1 MNDSL
6 LWQLLRVFAPLSLL
20 TISGGQSIIADIQQ
34 QTVSVH
40 HWLSQDQFLDDF
52 AISKASPGPN
62 IMMVPLI
69 GWQVAGLAGFAVAT
83 LAIFLPSTLLFYLV
97 AHAWRMKAFDRWR
110 DRLARGL
117 APVSV
122 GLVLAG
128 TWSIMM
134 TNGGGLLGWIVM
146 GAALLVLT
154 FTRIHPLLLLGG
166 GGAVFLVAHW

>member
-1 MNDSL
+1 MNGSV

-20 TISGGQSIIADIQQ
+20 TIGGGQSIIADIQQ
-34 QTVSVH
+34 QTVSSH
-40 HWLSQDQFLDDF
+40 QWLSQEQFLDDF

-69 GWQVAGLAGFAVAT
+69 GWQVAGLAGAVVAA
-83 LAIFLPSTLLFYLV
+83 LGIFLPSTLLFYLV
-97 AHAWRMKAFDRWR
+97 AHAWRMQAFDRWR

-128 TWSIMM
+128 TWSIMV
-134 TNGGGLLGWIVM
+134 TNGGGWLGWLVM
-146 GAALLVLT
+146 GGALLVLS
-154 FTRIHPLLLLGG
+154 FTRVHPLLLLGS
-166 GGAVFLVAHW
+166 GGAIFLLAH

>member
-1 MNDSL
+1 MNASL

-20 TISGGQSIIADIQQ
+20 TIGGGQSIIPDIQQ
-34 QTVSVH
+34 RAVVDHQWISAE
-40 HWLSQDQFLDDF
+40 QFLDDF
-52 AISKASPGPN
+52 AISKAAPGPN

-69 GWQVAGLAGFAVAT
+69 GWQVAGLAGALVAA
-83 LAIFLPSTLLFYLV
+83 LAIFLPSTVLFFLV
-97 AHAWRMKAFDRWR
+97 ARAWRMSAFDRWR

-128 TWSIMM
+128 TWLIMVS
-134 TNGGGLLGWIVM
+134 NGGGLLGWLVM

-154 FTRIHPLLLLGG
+154 FTRLHPLLLLGA
-166 GGAVFLVAHW
+166 GGAVFLLIR